1 MSIVVFGSLN
11 MDLTVRTPR
20 FPQSGETI
28 IGYTFKTAPGGK
40 GANQAVACARLGAS
54 TFMVGRVG
62 EDSFGESLRSEL
74 SQAGVNP
81 EYVIF
86 DPESSSGV
94 ALITVDQSAENSII
108 VVPGANG
115 RINTAD
121 LENLKKAL
129 DGATHLLVQLEIPLE
144 MVLEASRIAS
154 QRGISVLLDP
164 APARDLP
171 VELYQWVDIIT
182 PNETEAEILVGFA
195 IRNQQDAAKAS
206 RILLERGVKHVVI
219 KMGSEGAYA
228 ASTGFEKFYP
238 AIPVEAVD
246 TVAAGDAFNG
256 GMAVALSE
264 GMPFEDAILWGIT
277 AGALSV
283 TGEGAQPSMPG
294 RNDLEQ
300 MLLEIGKAE

>member
-28 IGYTFKTAPGGK
+28 IGDTFRTSPGGK

-62 EDSFGESLRSEL
+62 EDAFGESLQLEL
-74 SQAGVNP
+74 KKAGVHT
-81 EYVIF
+81 EYVNI
-86 DPESSSGV
+86 DQESSSGV
-94 ALITVDQSAENSII
+94 ALITVDQSAENTII

-115 RINTAD
+115 KIDRDD
-121 LENLKKAL
+121 LEILEKAL
-129 DGATHLLVQLEIPLE
+129 EGATHLLVQLEIPLE

-154 QRGISVLLDP
+154 QSGIAVILDP
-164 APARDLP
+164 APAVDLP
-171 VELYQWVDIIT
+171 KELYQSIDIIT

-195 IRNQQDAAKAS
+195 IRNQQDASRAS
-206 RILLERGVKHVVI
+206 RILLDRGVKRVVI
-219 KMGSEGAYA
+219 KMGSEGAFA
-228 ASTGFEKFYP
+228 ASDEFEKFYP
-238 AIPVEAVD
+238 AIPVKAVD
-246 TVAAGDAFNG
+246 TVAAGDAFNA

-264 GMPFEDAILWGIT
+264 GMPFEEAILWGIT

-283 TGEGAQPSMPG
+283 MGEGAQPSMPG

-300 MLLEIGKAE
+300 MLMKIGEAK